1 MIQEQIETIT
11 PEQDNNIWSVGD
23 LLYEIPSDSA
33 ETYFLLFKPSTTD
46 TVQKTDSNIDFV
58 FESQ

>member
-1 MIQEQIETIT
+1 MIHEQIETIT

-23 LLYEIPSDSA
+23 LLYEIPSGSV
-33 ETYFLLFKPSTTD
+33 ETHFLPFKPSTTD
-46 TVQKTDSNIDFV
+46 TVQEIDSDIDFI